1 VSKIKKSFKKV
12 RKISYKRNINNCLLK
27 TKVFAFLTFFFF
39 VKKDTRTHF
48 KLCKAK
54 KKLSKKKNKVLFFAI
69 SKDK

>member
-1 VSKIKKSFKKV
+1 VSKIKKSLKKV

-27 TKVFAFLTFFFF
+27 TKVFAFLTFFSLLKKTQELILSF
-39 VKKDTRTHF
+39 VKQ
-48 KLCKAK
+48 K